1 MCRFL
6 GGSFFDISSGVPSW
20 SGVSRLPF
28 VCDNR
33 LRMMRS
39 LPGSWTHPAA
49 WALAAAVLWYM
60 PLQAQPAARSA
71 TVRALDHVR
80 QGRHL
85 ARENKW
91 AEAEREF
98 RIAHQQDPA
107 SPDAQVGH
115 AEALVKIGQPFDAA
129 LELQSFLHDH
139 PNSARAH
146 ELYAVVA
153 LAIKDDFL
161 VAEKEMEQV
170 VRLTPND
177 GMAWKSLGDIYVD
190 HATPKEAIE
199 AYKKASRLLPRDPS
213 IVAALADAYA
223 QAEDSQ
229 ARETFARAVKMSE
242 IAPDSPHARRNKAG
256 VKYLYGRYLLDQ
268 GRAQESIAAI
278 TGALAYNPHS
288 AVALNLRARGYEAV
302 GDYKRAE
309 ADALQAL
316 EFGPRDKQGPL
327 LLIDIYRKLQ
337 DVENVRKYAEMA
349 QKLVDEEQD
358 RSSFAREVRRLLGV
372 AEAALREGRF
382 GEAIPPYEDLINKV
396 PTFYESYLGV
406 GMCYSQTGRLSDAET
421 AFRKYLSFQK
431 VSGDGHATLGVL
443 LLQLGRGQEAAPE
456 LEQALL
462 IDPSL
467 DEARKALASEYV
479 REFKLEEA
487 VRTLRAARGTKDT
500 QLIVMLAG
508 VLMQKGDAAG
518 AQRELG
524 RALAIQPD
532 DRDALRLKQEIH
544 DRDRASK

>member
-1 MCRFL
+1 MR
-6 GGSFFDISSGVPSW
+6 GAGSGP
-20 SGVSRLPF
+20 LPF

-49 WALAAAVLWYM
+49 LALAAALLCYT
-60 PLQAQPAARSA
+60 PLLAQPAARSAARPA

-80 QGRHL
+80 QGRRL
-85 ARENKW
+85 AAENKW
-91 AEAEREF
+91 ADAEREF
-98 RIAHQQDPA
+98 RIANQQDPA
-107 SPDAQVGH
+107 SADAQVVH

-129 LELQSFLHDH
+129 LELQSFLNDH

-170 VRLTPND
+170 VKLKPND

-199 AYKKASRLLPRDPS
+199 AYHKASRLLPRDPS

-229 ARETFARAVKMSE
+229 KARETFARAVKMSK
-242 IAPDSPHARRNKAG
+242 AVPDSPQARRNKAG
-256 VKYLYGRYLLDQ
+256 VQYLYGRYLLDQ
-268 GRAQESIAAI
+268 GHAQESIAAI
-278 TGALAYNPHS
+278 TEALAYNPHS
-288 AVALNLRARGYEAV
+288 AVALNLRARGYEAS

-316 EFGPRDKQGPL
+316 EFGPHDKQGPL

-337 DVENVRKYAEMA
+337 DVEKVRQYAETA

-372 AEAALREGRF
+372 AEAALRESRF
-382 GEAIPPYEDLINKV
+382 SEAIPPYEDLIKKV
-396 PTFYESYLGV
+396 PTFYEAYLGL

-431 VSGDGHATLGVL
+431 ISGDGHAMLGVL
-443 LLQLGRGQEAAPE
+443 LLQLGRGEEAASE
-456 LEQALL
+456 LEQAIL

-467 DEARKALASEYV
+467 DEARKALATEYM
-479 REFKLEEA
+479 RESKLEEA

-500 QLIVMLAG
+500 QLIVMLAS
-508 VLMQKGDAAG
+508 VLVQKGDVAG
-518 AQRELG
+518 AQREIS

-532 DRDALRLKQEIH
+532 DPDALRLKQEIH
-544 DRDRASK
+544 EGDGNSK